1 MVTAYAIVNYL
12 NRIVAI
18 TSESNGSVIEITD
31 ENVVDNPQNYKYVS
45 GNFVYDPCPS
55 AYHTLDANGDWQL
68 NSALLANAKETKWQ
82 EIKQYRDDR
91 EEGGVKLVIDGTDYW
106 FHSDTRSLI
115 KYLFLL
121 FLATVFSTYFQ
132 NNISWK
138 TMENDTLVT
147 LTPQIIINI
156 FFAVMTMGNT
166 VHQIGRNHR
175 AAMMQSN
182 DPLNYDFKTG
192 WPPIFGE

>member
-31 ENVVDNPQNYKYVS
+31 KNVVDNPQNYKYVS

-68 NSALLANAKETKWQ
+68 NNDLLTNIKEEKWQ
-82 EIKQYRDDR
+82 EIKAYRDKR
-91 EEGGVKLVIDGTDYW
+91 QLSGFQLSNHW
-106 FHSDTRSLI
+106 FHSDDSSRI
-115 KYLFLL
+115 KYLGLMMMG
-121 FLATVFSTYFQ
+121 VNIPSTLM
-132 NNISWK
+132 WK
-138 TMENDTLVT
+138 TMSGEFVQMTQTLAA
-147 LTPQIIINI
+147 QIFSAIAAWDSQTFIK
-156 FFAVMTMGNT
+156 AEQ
-166 VHQIGRNHR
+166 HK
-175 AAMMQSN
+175 AAMLQSN